1 MSTARRIAAGLAVIM
16 GFAAT
21 NAVAQP
27 SPEDKAVAESLF
39 RDGRRMM
46 DEGRFKEACRKLEE
60 SQRLDPA
67 DGTLLNLAVCHEK
80 EGRVATAWGEFMTA
94 LTTARRDGRT
104 DRESLAR
111 EHIQSLEPTLP
122 RLFIE
127 VPQTSRVP
135 GLKVL
140 RNGTPLQQGAWDTA
154 LPVDPG
160 DVEIEAQAPDYKPW
174 KTKVT
179 IALAKTDRV
188 SIPKLVPAPPAP
200 KSSASG
206 FIGLQTPPPDG
217 SGQRITGLVL
227 GGVGL
232 AAVGVGSFFGVRASS
247 KRSDSDKGCTVVN
260 GDERCTQSAV
270 DLNDEARTSA
280 RIADVSIGLG
290 VVALAAGAYLYFTS
304 PTGTS
309 TSAASNDSRMN
320 KKASRGLPVSVSV
333 GPTGNNGAA
342 ASIQGVW

>member
-21 NAVAQP
+21 NALAQP

-46 DEGRFKEACRKLEE
+46 DEGKFKEACRKLEE

-94 LTTARRDGRT
+94 LTTARRDGRS
-104 DRESLAR
+104 DRESLSR
-111 EHIQSLEPTLP
+111 EHIQAIEPTLP

-127 VPQTSRVP
+127 VPQTVRVP

-154 LPVDPG
+154 IPIDPG
-160 DVEIEAQAPDYKPW
+160 EVEIEAQAPDYKPW
-174 KTKVT
+174 KAKLS
-179 IALAKTDRV
+179 IGLGKTDRV
-188 SIPKLVPAPPAP
+188 TIPKLVKAPPAP
-200 KSSASG
+200 KPSGSA
-206 FIGLQTPPPDG
+206 FIGVPPPPD
-217 SGQRITGLVL
+217 SGAQKITGLVL
-227 GGVGL
+227 GGVGI
-232 AAVGVGSFFGVRASS
+232 AAVGVGSYFGIRASS
-247 KRSDSDKGCTVVN
+247 KRSDSDNGCQVVN
-260 GDERCTQSAV
+260 GKEQCSQRAV
-270 DLNDEARTSA
+270 DLNEEARTSA

-304 PTGTS
+304 PASSS
-309 TSAASNDSRMN
+309 TSAASNGSRMN
-320 KKASRGLPVSVSV
+320 NKASRGLPVNVSV
-333 GPTGNNGAA
+333 GPMGNGAA

>member
-1 MSTARRIAAGLAVIM
+1 MAFS
-16 GFAAT
+16 AT
-21 NAVAQP
+21 PAIAQP
-27 SPEDKAVAESLF
+27 SPEDKAVAEALF

-46 DEGRFKEACRKLEE
+46 DEGKFKEACRKLEE

-111 EHIQSLEPTLP
+111 ERIQAIEPTLP

-140 RNGTPLQQGAWDTA
+140 RNGTLLQQGAWDTA
-154 LPVDPG
+154 IPVDPG
-160 DVEIEAQAPDYKPW
+160 EVEIEAQAPDYKAW

-188 SIPKLVPAPPAP
+188 TVPKLVPAPPAP
-200 KSSASG
+200 KPTTSAV
-206 FIGLQTPPPDG
+206 IGGPIAPPPDG

-232 AAVGVGSFFGVRASS
+232 AAVGVGSYFGIRASS
-247 KRSDSDKGCTVVN
+247 KRSDSDNACPVSN
-260 GDERCTQSAV
+260 GQEQCTQRGV
-270 DLNDEARTSA
+270 DLNEEARTSA

-304 PTGTS
+304 PSGSS
-309 TSAASNDSRMN
+309 TSAASNGSRMN
-320 KKASRGLPVSVSV
+320 NKASRGLPVNVSV
-333 GPTGNNGAA
+333 GPMGNGAA

>member
-1 MSTARRIAAGLAVIM
+1 MSTARRFAVGLAVIL

-21 NAVAQP
+21 NAFAQP

-46 DEGRFKEACRKLEE
+46 DEGKFKEACRKLEE

-94 LTTARRDGRT
+94 LTSARREGRS

-111 EHIQSLEPTLP
+111 EHIQAIEPTLP

-127 VPQTSRVP
+127 VPQTARVP

-154 LPVDPG
+154 IPIDPG
-160 DVEIEAQAPDYKPW
+160 EVEIEAQAPDYKPW
-174 KTKVT
+174 KTKLT

-188 SIPKLVPAPPAP
+188 TVPKLLPAPPAP
-200 KSSASG
+200 KASATG
-206 FIGLQTPPPDG
+206 FVGLQTPPPDSG
-217 SGQRITGLVL
+217 GQRITGLVL

-232 AAVGVGSFFGVRASS
+232 AAVGVGSYFGIRASS
-247 KRSDSDKGCTVVN
+247 KRSDSDDGCKVVN
-260 GDERCTQSAV
+260 GQEQCTQRAV
-270 DLNDEARTSA
+270 DLNEEARTSA

-304 PTGTS
+304 PAGSS
-309 TSAASNDSRMN
+309 TSAASNGSRN
-320 KKASRGLPVSVSV
+320 HKASRGLPVNVSF